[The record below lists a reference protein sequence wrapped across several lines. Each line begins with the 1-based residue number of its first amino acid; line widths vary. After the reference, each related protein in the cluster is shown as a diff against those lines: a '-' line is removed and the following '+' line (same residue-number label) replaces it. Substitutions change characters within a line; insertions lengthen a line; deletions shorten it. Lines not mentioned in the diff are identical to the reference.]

1 MRCPVCRAEVEQG
14 PNCRRC
20 RADLSLLFALEEQ
33 RQRALISGYQYV
45 QEGRLSPAR
54 AIAEGACALRNDAE
68 SNRLLAV
75 VALLQRNFRTAWKS
89 YQAARDLP
97 GQPSLLE
104 SK

>member
-20 RADLSLLFALEEQ
+20 RADLSLLFSLEEQ
-33 RQRALISGYQYV
+33 RQQAIATAYQYL
-45 QEGRLSPAR
+45 QEGRLAAAR

-68 SNRLLAV
+68 SSRLLAV

-89 YQAARDLP
+89 YQAARTLP
-97 GQPSLLE
+97 GQSSLLE